1 MLKIGIVGINFES
14 KKHLEA
20 LSLLE
25 GKFEVVGYYEPNIS
39 LKNPELEELR
49 SFDSYDELLLEVD
62 VIDIVSPLHKHY
74 DFISKALRRSK
85 HIFIQKPITESE
97 DEARSLISLSN
108 EADVKVQI
116 SSEEKFNP
124 AFEAAIPLFNKP
136 MFIDIKRSVD
146 SSIFTSNQCLV
157 LDFMLN
163 DIDMALS
170 VVKSGVKR
178 ISANALH
185 VFNHSIDV
193 VDVRIEFDN
202 GAIVKLSIDKLG
214 GVESI
219 VSKFYQKDKV
229 VEIDFVKSRLVINEQ
244 DGDKIISKESIYKD
258 VNSVKNEFDSFYDSI
273 TKDKEPKVS
282 LLNGLDSLMVAKTVL
297 DLVNRTNI
305 AYIDNNN

>member
-49 SFDSYDELLLEVD
+49 SFDSYDDLLLEVD

-124 AFEAAIPLFNKP
+124 AFEAAVPLFNKP

-146 SSIFTSNQCLV
+146 SSIFNSNQCLV

-219 VSKFYQKDKV
+219 VSKFHQKDKV

-273 TKDKEPKVS
+273 TKDKETKVS

>member
-1 MLKIGIVGINFES
+1 M
-14 KKHLEA
+14 
-20 LSLLE
+20 
-25 GKFEVVGYYEPNIS
+25 
-39 LKNPELEELR
+39 
-49 SFDSYDELLLEVD
+49 
-62 VIDIVSPLHKHY
+62 
-74 DFISKALRRSK
+74 
-85 HIFIQKPITESE
+85 
-97 DEARSLISLSN
+97 
-108 EADVKVQI
+108 QI